1 MRLDDNKIRIFGAR
15 RADVTGLGVPEH
27 HRDSS
32 ALPMLVQRSNLSF
45 KIWSSGGVG
54 IIGWIARPCVP
65 GLLAPCREGK
75 KEGLVA

>member
-1 MRLDDNKIRIFGAR
+1 LFCVRSKTKGEVRLDDNQIRISGAR

-45 KIWSSGGVG
+45 EIWSSGGCWASE
-54 IIGWIARPCVP
+54 II
-65 GLLAPCREGK
+65 
-75 KEGLVA
+75 